1 MLVLCAGTATEIG
14 KTWVGAATLADL
26 RRRGHTVSARK
37 PAQSHAPDDPA
48 PRDSEILAAAT
59 GEEPAV
65 VCLPERT
72 YPLAMAPPMAAAAL
86 GQPLPLLEDV
96 LEELTWPEPEP
107 EIRWLET
114 VGGPRSPVTVD
125 ADAVDL
131 ARHLLPD
138 RIVLVADAGL
148 GTINAVQL
156 SVAPFLEIGFEPLVI
171 LNRFDLHDDLHR
183 RNAAWLQQKGVP
195 VLLSVEALSEVLS
208 L

>member
-26 RRRGHTVSARK
+26 RLRGRTVSVRK
-37 PAQSHAPDDPA
+37 PAQSYDPDDPA
-48 PRDSEILAAAT
+48 PLDAAILAAAT
-59 GEEPAV
+59 GERPEE

-72 YPLAMAPPMAAAAL
+72 YPLPMAPPMAAAAL
-86 GQPLPLLEDV
+86 GRPLPLLED
-96 LEELTWPEPEP
+96 LLGELTWPDPEP

-114 VGGPRSPVTVD
+114 VGGPRSPVAVD

-131 ARHLLPD
+131 AKALLPD

-156 SVAPFLEIGFEPLVI
+156 SVAPFLEIGFKPLVI

-195 VLLSVEALSEVLS
+195 VLLSVEALSEVLR

>member
-1 MLVLCAGTATEIG
+1 MLVLCCGTATEVG

-26 RRRGHTVSARK
+26 RLRGRTISARK
-37 PAQSHAPDDPA
+37 PAQSHGPDDPA
-48 PRDSEILAAAT
+48 PLDAVVLGAAT
-59 GEEPAV
+59 GEDPDE
-65 VCLPERT
+65 VCPPGRT

-86 GQPLPLLEDV
+86 GQPVPLLEDI
-96 LEELTWPEPEP
+96 LGDLRWPEPEP
-107 EIRWLET
+107 DIRWLET
-114 VGGPRSPVTVD
+114 VGGPRSPVALD

-131 ARHLLPD
+131 AQALLPD

-148 GTINAVQL
+148 GTVNAVLL
-156 SVAPFLEIGFEPLVI
+156 SVAPFHDIGFEPLVL

-183 RNAAWLQQKGVP
+183 RNAAWLQQQGVP

>member
-1 MLVLCAGTATEIG
+1 MTVTGGKPVTVTGVHTRPENVSQACGAPPSIPRTNQLCRWSAEPC
-14 KTWVGAATLADL
+14 VQ
-26 RRRGHTVSARK
+26 VSGLTCPCVFCWIR
-37 PAQSHAPDDPA
+37 S
-48 PRDSEILAAAT
+48 S
-59 GEEPAV
+59 
-65 VCLPERT
+65 
-72 YPLAMAPPMAAAAL
+72 PMAAAAL

-96 LEELTWPEPEP
+96 LGELTWPEPEP

-156 SVAPFLEIGFEPLVI
+156 SVAPFLEIGFEPLVL

-195 VLLSVEALSEVLS
+195 VLLGVEALSEVLS
-208 L
+208 LSL